1 MNLSEEL
8 VGDGGFDEEEEN
20 QIQIYWRA
28 GNTMVIKIKMVTLVT
43 LMTDSDLL
51 DYVIMIVVVTPMTIM
66 TDSDLLEGRLH
77 HGEYDRWGW

>member
-28 GNTMVIKIKMVTLVT
+28 GNTMVSI
-43 LMTDSDLL
+43 DYDWGSDIALCKSCNGE
-51 DYVIMIVVVTPMTIM
+51 VPMINFQFLRKNLTFTF
-66 TDSDLLEGRLH
+66 
-77 HGEYDRWGW
+77 

>member
-28 GNTMVIKIKMVTLVT
+28 GNTMVSMIMMMTLVT
-43 LMTDSDLL
+43 S
-51 DYVIMIVVVTPMTIM
+51 MTIM
-66 TDSDLLEGRLH
+66 TDSDLLEGWQH
-77 HGEYDRWGW
+77 HGDYNYDGDIGDILVITVIA